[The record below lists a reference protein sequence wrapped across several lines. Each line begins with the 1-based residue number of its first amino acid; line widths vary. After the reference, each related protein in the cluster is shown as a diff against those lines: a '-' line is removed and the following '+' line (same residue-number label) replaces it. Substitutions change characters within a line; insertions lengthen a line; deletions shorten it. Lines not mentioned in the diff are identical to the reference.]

1 MKSVITFVDVL
12 TEGLIAWREQRTRQ
26 HQNVSI
32 NAFSE
37 FLGYSRPAVNNW
49 LLGKRSPDSS
59 EQYKIAQKLS
69 ALMGNSVFEQLGFT
83 APDPQLLYIS
93 TKWTGLTPE
102 QQGVV
107 YKMVRQFID
116 E

>member
-1 MKSVITFVDVL
+1 MKSVTPFVDVL

-26 HQNVSI
+26 HKNVSI

-49 LLGKRSPDSS
+49 LLGKRIPDSS

-69 ALMGNSVFEQLGFT
+69 ALVGDSVFEQLGFT
-83 APDPQLLYIS
+83 PPDPQLLYIS
-93 TKWTGLTPE
+93 TKWTGLKKE
-102 QQGVV
+102 QQDAV
-107 YKMVRQFID
+107 YKLVRQFFD